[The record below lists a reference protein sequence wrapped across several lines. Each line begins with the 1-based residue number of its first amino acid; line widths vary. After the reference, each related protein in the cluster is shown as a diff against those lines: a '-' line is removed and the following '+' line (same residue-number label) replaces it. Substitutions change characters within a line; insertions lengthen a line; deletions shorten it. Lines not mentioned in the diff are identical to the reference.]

1 MNTERIQD
9 LARELSYEDR
19 SALAFGFPMPSD
31 LEKANDEL
39 SFDGGDN
46 DLDSADSRM
55 SVNGKWKSINQ
66 TDGFDGFD
74 FVEDDFDNF
83 LTKKA
88 RERNKKRRQIKK
100 DLKSEGLSGSDARK
114 QARKDALKE
123 IPKDKLKDILKRGLG
138 KVGKAIKV
146 GALAVPRASFLSLM
160 MINFRG
166 MAWKM
171 KEAMTNPKYASKL
184 KNIKAKWN
192 KLGGNWLNGKFQKA
206 ISKGD
211 GRKPFFCGKKCKK
224 KLLDADLSK
233 SFTNFVEGN
242 ADFYNLEPATS
253 TITVSTWVAI
263 GSSVLGA
270 MTTAMGTI
278 AMSKS
283 KEKEI
288 NAQKFIAEKELD
300 SLTAIEKQRIA
311 LAEKALIAQGDPIR
325 AITDNPNLTPQEKK
339 EAIALTED
347 ALDSGNKR
355 KIIKYALIGG
365 VVLVAIFV
373 ASRIIKNK

>member
-88 RERNKKRRQIKK
+88 RERNKKRREIKK

-166 MAWKM
+166 MAWKI
-171 KEAMTNPKYASKL
+171 KEAMTNPKYASEL
-184 KNIKAKWN
+184 KNMKAKWN
-192 KLGGNWLNGKFQKA
+192 KLGGNWSNGKFQKA

-224 KLLDADLSK
+224 KLADADLSK
-233 SFTNFVEGN
+233 SFDGGGSNR
-242 ADFYNLEPATS
+242 DFSYLTGLEEVGAGVWIGLGTAV
-253 TITVSTWVAI
+253 IGAI
-263 GSSVLGA
+263 GGTISSVV
-270 MTTAMGTI
+270 MK
-278 AMSKS
+278 KS
-283 KEKEI
+283 KETEV

-311 LAEKALIAQGDPIR
+311 LAEKQLIAQGDPIR

-365 VVLVAIFV
+365 IVLVAIFV